1 MTLRHLTIFRAVC
14 QTESITLAAEHLNM
28 TQPAVSLTVRELEDF
43 YGVQLFERMNRRIY
57 ITEAGRTLLQYA
69 DTILSQYA
77 ESVQVLQEARH
88 RGSCRFGVHVTFG
101 ETVLPSLLRR
111 LVEQLP
117 YITVR
122 AFVTNTRENEEML
135 LRNELDFAVIDN
147 VKGLEALRTVP
158 LGKEEMAVVCRPDH
172 RSGNSITLE
181 ELAGERLLLREKGH
195 FVSGEAVSAELG
207 FTRAAIWKSIS
218 ALRAQGYEIDAVT
231 GRGYCLKSL
240 PDTLTEQTV
249 RSYLGP
255 VETVGKRIDC
265 FDSIDSTNAYLKRI
279 ALDGAPEEIF
289 THAAELREM
298 GLGIPGAA
306 ALAEEL
312 RARGAAVR
320 PVPRAVERVL
330 RLRLPHVAGHPRVG
344 VQYAAVHHLPAR
356 ARLYVQELPRPQGR
370 RHPVRQGQPLS
381 AHASFRTPVKQ
392 DGGAFFV
399 WDA

>member
-28 TQPAVSLTVRELEDF
+28 TQPAVSLAVRELEDF

-111 LVEQLP
+111 LAEQLP
-117 YITVR
+117 DITVR

-158 LGKEEMAVVCRPDH
+158 LGKEEMAVVCRSDH

-181 ELAGERLLLREKGH
+181 ELAGERLLLREKG
-195 FVSGEAVSAELG
+195 SG
-207 FTRAAIWKSIS
+207 TR
-218 ALRAQGYEIDAVT
+218 
-231 GRGYCLKSL
+231 
-240 PDTLTEQTV
+240 
-249 RSYLGP
+249 
-255 VETVGKRIDC
+255 
-265 FDSIDSTNAYLKRI
+265 DSIDTVFGAAGLTVSAFLDSSSTY
-279 ALDGAPEEIF
+279 ALLSCARDGLGVTILPRSL
-289 THAAELREM
+289 TAEALRE
-298 GLGIPGAA
+298 GTLK
-306 ALAEEL
+306 EL
-312 RARGAAVR
+312 TV
-320 PVPRAVERVL
+320 
-330 RLRLPHVAGHPRVG
+330 
-344 VQYAAVHHLPAR
+344 
-356 ARLYVQELPRPQGR
+356 
-370 RHPVRQGQPLS
+370 
-381 AHASFRTPVKQ
+381 T
-392 DGGAFFV
+392 DGAFFRRYYLAHHKNKYLTDSV
-399 WDA
+399 RQVVQALRDCCRESGILA